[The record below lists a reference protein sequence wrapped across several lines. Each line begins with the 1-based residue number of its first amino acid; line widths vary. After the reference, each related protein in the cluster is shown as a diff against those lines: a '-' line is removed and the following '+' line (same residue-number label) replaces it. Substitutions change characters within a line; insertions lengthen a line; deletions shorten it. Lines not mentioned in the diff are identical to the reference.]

1 MFKKTKGYANG
12 GMVKGTKYMSKGGV
26 ASKGTKYMSKGGAMK
41 IDDDP
46 QYKKLKKKVILAKE
60 ERDRTSVLGGRTAQ
74 GPRGAI
80 GSGKNIPYWKAK
92 RELKKFVKENK
103 ATLREKAEGTTK
115 KY

>member
-12 GMVKGTKYMSKGGV
+12 GMVKGTKYMAKGG
-26 ASKGTKYMSKGGAMK
+26 AMKGTKYMSKGGAMK

-46 QYKKLKKKVILAKE
+46 EYKKLKEKVILAKE
-60 ERDRTSVLGGRTAQ
+60 ERDKTSVLKGRTAQ

-103 ATLREKAEGTTK
+103 ATLKERGEGSTK
-115 KY
+115 RY

>member
-1 MFKKTKGYANG
+1 MKARKNFETG
-12 GMVKGTKYMSKGGV
+12 GNT
-26 ASKGTKYMSKGGAMK
+26 K
-41 IDDDP
+41 IDNDP
-46 QYKKLKKKVILAKE
+46 EYKRLKHNVIVAKE
-60 ERDRTSVLGGRTAQ
+60 ERDKTSVLGGRTAQ

-115 KY
+115 RY

>member
-1 MFKKTKGYANG
+1 MKARKNFENG
-12 GMVKGTKYMSKGGV
+12 GGTK
-26 ASKGTKYMSKGGAMK
+26 
-41 IDDDP
+41 IDSDP
-46 QYKKLKKKVILAKE
+46 EYKRLKHNVIVAKE
-60 ERDRTSVLGGRTAQ
+60 ERDKTSVLGGRTAQ

-115 KY
+115 RY